1 MRLFIVIFSSVYF
14 LINLYL
20 GKRLLRLLHFVWP
33 RFPGLIFVILYAAL
47 AASFI
52 LARLDIPPFWKNLA
66 NQVGSIW
73 LGFFVYLLLFF
84 ILSDVIILVG
94 RLAGQVTPDNQLAVK
109 KLAGLGVIILTLIT
123 VSYGMYQGKQ
133 IETVTYEVSLDRP
146 LKQELTVVLIADIH
160 LGDTDSESRL
170 GDIVERINQAE
181 PDLVVIAGDIFSDDY
196 ASLKDPKK
204 VEETLRSIKTRYGVY
219 ASLGNHDGGPTFP
232 DMLALL
238 GRSYITLLLDES
250 VKVAGQLEI
259 MGRLD
264 ASPIGGYGYMH
275 RVPYESMEKTI
286 KSELP
291 LIVIEHNPIHL
302 DEYNKRVDLILSGH
316 THKGQIFPGSLF
328 TRAIYQV
335 DYGHYEGNQE
345 QPQMVVTSGVST
357 WGLPLRIGSQNE
369 IVIIKLK

>member
-1 MRLFIVIFSSVYF
+1 MRLFIIIFLSVYF
-14 LINLYL
+14 VINLYL
-20 GKRLLRLLHFVWP
+20 GKRLLRLVGFFWP
-33 RFPGLIFVILYAAL
+33 RFPAVIFGMVYIVL

-52 LARLDIPPFWKNLA
+52 LARLDIAPLWKNLA

-73 LGFFVYLLLFF
+73 LGFFVYLVLFF
-84 ILSDVIILVG
+84 VLSDGIILIG
-94 RLAGQVTPDNQLAVK
+94 RLAGQVTPDNQLAAK

-133 IETVTYEVSLDRP
+133 LETVTYEVSLDRP
-146 LKQELTVVLIADIH
+146 LEQELTVVLIADIH
-160 LGDTDSESRL
+160 LGDTDSEARL
-170 GDIVERINQAE
+170 GDIVERINQTE

-196 ASLKDPKK
+196 ASLKDPNK
-204 VEETLRSIKTRYGVY
+204 VEETLRSIRTRYGVY
-219 ASLGNHDGGPTFP
+219 ASLGNHDGGSTFP

-250 VKVAGQLEI
+250 VKVAGQIEI

-264 ASPIGGYGYMH
+264 ASPIGGYGYMS
-275 RVPYESMEKTI
+275 RVPYERLEKTI
-286 KSELP
+286 KSDLP

-302 DEYNKRVDLILSGH
+302 DEYNKRVDLVLSGH

-335 DYGHYEGNQE
+335 DYGHYVGNQD

-369 IVIIKLK
+369 IVVIKLK